1 MFNVQNIR
9 KDFPIL
15 NTKTNSGKDLV
26 YFDNGATTFKPKCV
40 IDKIRYCYEE
50 MTANAHR
57 GDYDLSHNVD
67 VAFEESRETIAKF
80 INAPKDCVVFS
91 ANDSASLNIVA
102 YGIQESFIEEG
113 DEIIL
118 NEGEHASNLLPWYRV
133 ADTKKAII
141 KYIPLDSEGKITPEN
156 LKKVITK
163 KTKVISF
170 AHVGNVLGYLIDAK
184 RIIDIAHEHGALVV
198 LDGAQSVP
206 HIKIDVKELDVDFLT
221 FSAHKMCG
229 PTGLGIMYGKYE
241 LLEKM
246 PPLLLGGGMNTRFY
260 KDGQLY
266 LKKPPYRFESGTQP
280 IEAVIA
286 FKEAIDYITS
296 IGIEN
301 IHKYELKLREYAL
314 EKMKEVEDLIIYNA
328 NANTGI
334 ITLNIKNVFAQDLST
349 HLNSYG
355 IATRSGQHCAKLL
368 NEIIGTPST
377 VRVSFYFYNTF
388 EEIDV
393 LIAALKKGRDFLDVY
408 FG

>member
-1 MFNVQNIR
+1 MFDVLKIR

-15 NTKTNSGKDLV
+15 STKTNSGNNLI
-26 YFDNGATTFKPKCV
+26 YFDNGATTFKPNCV
-40 IDKIRYCYEE
+40 INKIKYCYEE
-50 MTANAHR
+50 MTANVHR

-67 VAFEESRETIAKF
+67 VAFENSRETIAKF
-80 INAPKDCVVFS
+80 INAPKDTIAFT
-91 ANDSASLNIVA
+91 ANDSASLNIIA
-102 YGIQESFIEEG
+102 YGLQEIMIEEG

-118 NEGEHASNLLPWYRV
+118 SEAEHASNLLPWFRV

-156 LKKVITK
+156 LKSVITK
-163 KTKVISF
+163 KTKVVSF
-170 AHVGNVLGYLIDAK
+170 AHVSNVLGYLVNAK
-184 RIIDIAHEHGALVV
+184 EFIKIAHEYGAVVV

-206 HIKIDVKELDVDFLT
+206 HMKIDVNELDVDFLT

-260 KDGQLY
+260 KDGKLY
-266 LKKPPYRFESGTQP
+266 LKKPPYRFEAGTQP

-286 FKEAIDYITS
+286 FKEAIDYLNS
-296 IGIEN
+296 IGMDN
-301 IHKYELKLREYAL
+301 IHSYELKLRDYAINR
-314 EKMKEVEDLIIYNA
+314 MKEVEDLIIYNK

-334 ITLNIKNVFAQDLST
+334 ITLNIKKVFAQDLST

-355 IATRSGQHCAKLL
+355 IATRSGQHCAKIL
-368 NEIIGTPST
+368 NDFLGTPST

-388 EEIDV
+388 EEIDK
-393 LIAALKKGRDFLDVY
+393 LIEALKKGRDFLDVY

>member
-1 MFNVQNIR
+1 MLNIVKIR

-15 NTKTNSGKDLV
+15 STKTNSGYNLV
-26 YFDNGATTFKPKCV
+26 YLDNGATTFKPKCV
-40 IDKIRYCYEE
+40 IDKITQCYEE

-67 VAFEESRETIAKF
+67 VAFENSRETIANF
-80 INAPKDCVVFS
+80 INAPKDCVVFTG
-91 ANDSASLNIVA
+91 NDSASINTVA
-102 YGIQESFIEEG
+102 YGLQESMIEEG

-118 NEGEHASNLLPWYRV
+118 NEGEHASNLLPWFRV
-133 ADTKKAII
+133 ADAKKAII
-141 KYIPLDSEGKITPEN
+141 KYIPLDEEGKITPDN
-156 LKKVITK
+156 LLKVISK
-163 KTKVISF
+163 KTKVVSF
-170 AHVGNVLGYLIDAK
+170 AHVGNVLGYMVDAK
-184 RIIDIAHEHGALVV
+184 EFIRIAHQYGALVV

-229 PTGLGIMYGKYE
+229 PTGLGILYGKYE

-246 PPLLLGGGMNTRFY
+246 PPLLLGGGMNTRFN
-260 KDGQLY
+260 KEGQLY

-286 FKEAIDYITS
+286 FKEAIDYLNS
-296 IGIEN
+296 LGMEN
-301 IHKYELKLREYAL
+301 IHNYELKLREYAL
-314 EKMKEVEDLIIYNA
+314 ERMKEVPDLIIYNK
-328 NANTGI
+328 NSNTGI

-355 IATRSGQHCAKLL
+355 IATRSGQHCAKIL
-368 NEIIGTPST
+368 NDFLKTPST

-388 EEIDV
+388 EEVDK
-393 LIAALKKGRDFLDVY
+393 LIEALKKGGDFLDVY
-408 FG
+408 FR